1 MSRQYIMLYYDFLE
15 GVDALDMAERGRL
28 VTALLEY
35 ARGGGSPG
43 STLVGN
49 ERFLFPV
56 YRMQL
61 DRDAEAYENR
71 CRQNAANG
79 AKGGRP
85 PKGKKQTVISETENS
100 QYKDEEEEDEKEKEK
115 EEKKDKQKDGGASPC
130 APSLDEVLTVC
141 RSENLKVDAN
151 TFWNYY
157 QANGWQAGGHPIRD
171 WRAKL
176 REWNRR
182 DESGDTPRGRPAPEP
197 INPALNY
204 EQREYR
210 EEDFGED
217 FFFDLSEYGLEK

>member
-71 CRQNAANG
+71 CRQ
-79 AKGGRP
+79 
-85 PKGKKQTVISETENS
+85 
-100 QYKDEEEEDEKEKEK
+100 
-115 EEKKDKQKDGGASPC
+115 
-130 APSLDEVLTVC
+130 
-141 RSENLKVDAN
+141 
-151 TFWNYY
+151 
-157 QANGWQAGGHPIRD
+157 
-171 WRAKL
+171 
-176 REWNRR
+176 
-182 DESGDTPRGRPAPEP
+182 
-197 INPALNY
+197 
-204 EQREYR
+204 
-210 EEDFGED
+210 
-217 FFFDLSEYGLEK
+217 